1 MKPFVA
7 IDGVLDYLLFI
18 FFRCISVEDC
28 AKSEIAVSAYG
39 PVRGPGMTFQ
49 PRTGPYAETAISDLS
64 QSAFKMHTQVAA
76 GALIFTCRQS
86 YISL

>member
-28 AKSEIAVSAYG
+28 AKSEIACSAYG
-39 PVRGPGMTFQ
+39 PVRGPSNLEPVHMDNT
-49 PRTGPYAETAISDLS
+49 LS
-64 QSAFKMHTQVAA
+64 QICHNRRSKCTPK
-76 GALIFTCRQS
+76 LP
-86 YISL
+86 LEL

>member
-28 AKSEIAVSAYG
+28 AKSEIACSAYG
-39 PVRGPGMTFQ
+39 PVRGPGTF
-49 PRTGPYAETAISDLS
+49 RTG
-64 QSAFKMHTQVAA
+64 QSFLFLFFVESAHE
-76 GALIFTCRQS
+76 GHG
-86 YISL
+86 SLF

>member
-39 PVRGPGMTFQ
+39 PVRGPGMT
-49 PRTGPYAETAISDLS
+49 TGSYAETAISDFVTIS
-64 QSAFKMHTQVAA
+64 VQNAHPSCRWSSI
-76 GALIFTCRQS
+76 ALF
-86 YISL
+86 